1 MFGRKKKS
9 GDIFADMPVFQRV
22 NQEHPSA
29 SKRAAKHGRRAM
41 LVPDIKPNANVGADQ
56 IYANTAK
63 QREEWFQLIFDSPV
77 REEKVTAIT
86 KWLVDE
92 HRMHRWWANSI
103 ALSFMAWRDSAKTT
117 AVSDKKVLRATYEL
131 PIENARA
138 FKIFAQEALYGKDE
152 IRRFLKQS
160 ANDKLVIA
168 FDDGTRATLVF
179 EPSAEKLAHTDLNIE
194 HEFIVSPAAYR
205 ARDKY
210 WGELL
215 FEVIERVQN

>member
-9 GDIFADMPVFQRV
+9 SDIFVDMPVFERV

-41 LVPDIKPNANVGADQ
+41 LVPDVKPHANVGADQ
-56 IYANTAK
+56 IFANTAR

-77 REEKVTAIT
+77 REEKVMAIT

-92 HRMHRWWANSI
+92 HRLHRWWANSI

-117 AVSDKKVLRATYEL
+117 ATSDKKVLRATYEL

-138 FKIFAQEALYGKDE
+138 FTIFSQSALYGQDE

-168 FDDGTRATLVF
+168 FDDATRATLIF
-179 EPSAEKLAHTDLNIE
+179 EPSSENASFTDLNIE

-210 WGELL
+210 WGELV
-215 FEVIERVQN
+215 FEVIERVQS

>member
-1 MFGRKKKS
+1 VFGRKKKS
-9 GDIFADMPVFQRV
+9 GDIFADMPVFERV

-103 ALSFMAWRDSAKTT
+103 ALSFMAWRDSAKTS

-138 FKIFAQEALYGKDE
+138 FKIFTQEALYGKDE

-179 EPSAEKLAHTDLNIE
+179 EPSPEKLAHTDLNIE

>member
-9 GDIFADMPVFQRV
+9 GDIFADMPVFERV

-103 ALSFMAWRDSAKTT
+103 ALSFMAWRDSAKTS

-138 FKIFAQEALYGKDE
+138 FKIFTQEALYGKDE

-179 EPSAEKLAHTDLNIE
+179 EPSPEKLAHTDLNIE